1 MPEKK
6 TASKAA
12 PVKVAAKKRKPL
24 DEMSKEEMVKAGII
38 QDVIEDYF
46 RE

>member
-6 TASKAA
+6 TVSKAA
-12 PVKVAAKKRKPL
+12 PAKVAAKKRKPL
-24 DEMSKEEMVKAGII
+24 DERTKDERVKAGII
-38 QDVIEDYF
+38 QDIIEDYF